1 MVPISPLSKDV
12 SLTVNVLITRERIFQ
27 GPSSTPLSSPWPTS
41 RVSSPPTPTPS
52 SISSTK
58 AEREVAKKMLKSL
71 MEMIEEEEFISLL
84 CELGLNVK
92 KDVGVTH
99 VPLPPP
105 VPSPPPVPADQTIP
119 PMSMTAPPPP
129 PPPPP
134 IPIAIV
140 SNWKQKGRKS
150 QDQNNVEKMHFM
162 SELAMKLKTKKPQLS
177 SAPRVVNIEIGSV
190 EESPQISL
198 QSSQSDQKQL
208 ETAVVDGSLL
218 DTPVVSLL
226 KPARSKKASNS
237 SLLDA
242 RDNFEAQKTPSAGL
256 HRKESSKLV
265 RSISR
270 KPSVRRLEGF
280 HFTRKK
286 FETSSAT
293 SSQNTLI
300 QTYRPRRQIAASNST
315 ADSSTAIG
323 STAVSSAS
331 VSSTAAISAASY
343 RRMQYAEA
351 KTSGQLPPPPLSST
365 PSSVSKILHRK

>member
-1 MVPISPLSKDV
+1 MVPISPLSKD
-12 SLTVNVLITRERIFQ
+12 

-280 HFTRKK
+280 HFARKK

-293 SSQNTLI
+293 SS

-315 ADSSTAIG
+315 PDSSTAIG